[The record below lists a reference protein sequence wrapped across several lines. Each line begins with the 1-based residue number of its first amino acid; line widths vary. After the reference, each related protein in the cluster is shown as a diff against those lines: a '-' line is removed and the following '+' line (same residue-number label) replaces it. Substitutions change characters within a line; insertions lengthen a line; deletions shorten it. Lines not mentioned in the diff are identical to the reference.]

1 MKPQISKVDTGAIAT
16 EDLKPGLEPTAQP
29 DTCHKAMSDSLIHA
43 GTLPQGHDFFE
54 TDTTD

>member
-1 MKPQISKVDTGAIAT
+1 MDTGAIAT

-29 DTCHKAMSDSLIHA
+29 DTCHKATSDSLIHA